1 MVSGVLDATLINS
14 KDAILDAA
22 EMLMARVGYDKASIS
37 QICRESKLPVGSIYH
52 HFGSKAGLLSAVIE
66 RGVGRFFSAL
76 PQPDAG
82 AASAEQAM
90 REYFGA
96 AADAIVENLD
106 FFTLEGDLTRFRRRD
121 PEFARTI
128 ATVRERNE
136 QNLTAVIAPLARELG
151 VQNVD
156 DLCQRLVEVTMIFTR
171 GAVMSA
177 GDDLP
182 QLRLL
187 IQDLH
192 TMIRSAILEAAQVDR
207 QNTTSRG
214 RGRNPTV

>member
-1 MVSGVLDATLINS
+1 MPLLRIWISS
-14 KDAILDAA
+14 PW
-22 EMLMARVGYDKASIS
+22 RV
-37 QICRESKLPVGSIYH
+37 
-52 HFGSKAGLLSAVIE
+52 
-66 RGVGRFFSAL
+66 
-76 PQPDAG
+76 
-82 AASAEQAM
+82 
-90 REYFGA
+90 
-96 AADAIVENLD
+96 
-106 FFTLEGDLTRFRRRD
+106 DLTRFRRRD

-136 QNLTAVIAPLARELG
+136 QNLTAVIVPLAREHG

-156 DLCQRLVEVTMIFTR
+156 DLCQRLVVVTMIFTR

-187 IQDLH
+187 IGDLH
-192 TMIRSAILEAAQVDR
+192 TMIRSAILEAAQMDR

-214 RGRNPTV
+214 RGPLRS

>member
-1 MVSGVLDATLINS
+1 MRREVSDWGIVSGVLDATLINS

-136 QNLTAVIAPLARELG
+136 QNLTAVIAPLAHELRVHIEAPLESDPG
-151 VQNVD
+151 
-156 DLCQRLVEVTMIFTR
+156 L
-171 GAVMSA
+171 SA
-177 GDDLP
+177 HHWITKYPANQHVNEYAGS
-182 QLRLL
+182 
-187 IQDLH
+187 
-192 TMIRSAILEAAQVDR
+192 T
-207 QNTTSRG
+207 G
-214 RGRNPTV
+214 NPPYSFPLYSPPGE

>member
-1 MVSGVLDATLINS
+1 MVSGVVDAALTNS

-96 AADAIVENLD
+96 AADAIVENLA

-121 PEFARTI
+121 PEFAATI

-136 QNLTAVIAPLARELG
+136 QNLTAVIAPFAHELG

-156 DLCQRLVEVTMIFTR
+156 DLCQRLVEVTLIFTR

-187 IQDLH
+187 IQDLY
-192 TMIRSAILEAAQVDR
+192 TMIRSAILEAARADR
-207 QNTTSRG
+207 EKTTSRG
-214 RGRNPTV
+214 RGPLRS